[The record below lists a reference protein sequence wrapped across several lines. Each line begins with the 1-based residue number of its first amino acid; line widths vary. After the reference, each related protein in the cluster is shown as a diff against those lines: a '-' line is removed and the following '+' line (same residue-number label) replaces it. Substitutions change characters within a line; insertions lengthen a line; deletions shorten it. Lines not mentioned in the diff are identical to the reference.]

1 MLGENYALGRDHVFG
16 HPALMDLDTGLVS
29 RLHFELVC
37 NYLFEAGDRGMAFS
51 LMLLSVERPDTESTD
66 LQPPKRLGEKI
77 RETTR
82 ATDIVTYVGGSRY
95 VVLLLGTNLQGA
107 RVAADRVE
115 MALEGL
121 APGPVS
127 FGLTAY
133 RPQME
138 ELLVLFEAADAAL
151 LTAEA
156 AGGGVEVT

>member
-1 MLGENYALGRDHVFG
+1 MLGKNHALGRDHVLG
-16 HPALMDLDTGLVS
+16 HPALTDLDAGLVS

-37 NYLFEAGDRGMAFS
+37 NYLFEAGERGMAFS
-51 LMLLSVERPDTESTD
+51 LMLLSVGQPGTEATD
-66 LQPPKRLGEKI
+66 LQPPRRLGEKI
-77 RETTR
+77 RETMRT
-82 ATDIVTYVGGSRY
+82 TDVVAYVGRSRY

-121 APGPVS
+121 AAGPVS

-138 ELLVLFEAADAAL
+138 ELLELFEAADAAL
-151 LTAEA
+151 LAAEA
-156 AGGGVEVT
+156 AGGGVEVA